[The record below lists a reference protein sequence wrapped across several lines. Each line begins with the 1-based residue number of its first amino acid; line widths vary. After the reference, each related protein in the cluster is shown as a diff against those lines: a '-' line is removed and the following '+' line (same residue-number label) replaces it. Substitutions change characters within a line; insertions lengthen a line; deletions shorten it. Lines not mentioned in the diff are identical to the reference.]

1 MRAVYQHP
9 HKDLATHPLIQWTE
23 QNQIKINCNGIIWLQ
38 NMQISEDYN
47 LCLFVVHDDDDGD
60 DNDGGGDNNQQQSKE
75 FSSCIALIHD
85 PYKTH
90 GIF

>member
-1 MRAVYQHP
+1 
-9 HKDLATHPLIQWTE
+9 
-23 QNQIKINCNGIIWLQ
+23 
-38 NMQISEDYN
+38 MQISEDYN